1 MEMYIVVGSATTA
14 ERLKRRLE
22 KVSGYPALVVRTPA
36 PIRTGGCSYS
46 VRIDD
51 RTLDLAKQVLS
62 TSGLSY
68 KKIYRVM
75 NRNGERVYNA
85 VP

>member
-1 MEMYIVVGSATTA
+1 MYIVVGSATTA

-22 KVSGYPALVVRTPA
+22 KTSGYPASVVRTPA
-36 PIRTGGCSYS
+36 PLRTGGCSYS
-46 VRIDD
+46 VKIDD
-51 RTLDLAKQVLS
+51 RSLDLAKQLLR

-68 KKIYRVM
+68 KKIYRTL